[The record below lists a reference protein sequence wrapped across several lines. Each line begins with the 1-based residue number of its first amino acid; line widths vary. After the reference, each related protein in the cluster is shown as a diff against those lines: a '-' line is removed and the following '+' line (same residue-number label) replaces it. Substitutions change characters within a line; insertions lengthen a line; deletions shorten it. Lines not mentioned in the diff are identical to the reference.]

1 MNDNVSGKIYSDTKS
16 LVKKTIKIIAILTVI
31 LIATFAIFFAY
42 NEYKINKKE
51 NLILEKAIPFT
62 QQSKPLEFIRS
73 DFGSSS
79 SLYLWFIPDTDR
91 HVVIRIGEKYSVFSS
106 GRVSNSSLT
115 LHRRAGDVCDYYS
128 SIALDEKGNIIS
140 VACDNTEY
148 YDGPWR
154 YH

>member
-16 LVKKTIKIIAILTVI
+16 LVKKTIKIIAILAAI
-31 LIATFAIFFAY
+31 LIATVAIIFAY
-42 NEYKINKKE
+42 NEYEINKKE
-51 NLILEKAIPFT
+51 NVILEKAIPFT
-62 QQSKPLEFIRS
+62 QKSKPLEFIRN

-91 HVVIRIGEKYSVFSS
+91 HMVIRVGEKYSVFSP
-106 GRVSNSSLT
+106 GIVSNGSLT
-115 LHRRAGDVCDYYS
+115 LHRRAGDACDYYS
-128 SIALDEKGNIIS
+128 SLALDEKGNVIS